1 MNTIFHIEVKI
12 KKLNF
17 SFVIFISQVGAFW
30 SSHTWCKSAR
40 DSAELRKKYFGG
52 LLDDSEDRVFGAFIL
67 GTYDNNRKKFHS
79 TRSDIKTKIVRNRI
93 SQPSEEV
100 ETHWL
105 ENQ

>member
-1 MNTIFHIEVKI
+1 MNTILHVKI
-12 KKLNF
+12 INLNYNF
-17 SFVIFISQVGAFW
+17 AIFILQVGAFW

-40 DSAELRKKYFGG
+40 DSPELRKKYFGS
-52 LLDDSEDRVFGAFIL
+52 LLDDPEDRVFGAFIL

-79 TRSDIKTKIVRNRI
+79 SRSDIKTKIVRNRI

>member
-1 MNTIFHIEVKI
+1 MSVNSSSENNK
-12 KKLNF
+12 
-17 SFVIFISQVGAFW
+17 SFENKFPQVGAFW

-79 TRSDIKTKIVRNRI
+79 SRSDIKTKIVRNRI